1 MVLPNNAHLVFCEN
15 FHNQIDCFQLSEY
28 EWSNKL
34 IGISVAEKIILG
46 ELKYR
51 VSKILIVAFAS
62 PNF

>member
-1 MVLPNNAHLVFCEN
+1 MALPNNAHLVFDED

-51 VSKILIVAFAS
+51 VSLS
-62 PNF
+62 